1 MKERS
6 HMNRSLWAGV
16 RWHFLSGII
25 PVCLGAGIAAFIFGC
40 SSAVEPQIQ
49 RVSGEPS
56 QVPAQQKASQPILK
70 EPALQDQSFRLEEL
84 SVREESGQTTL
95 SIKFSSPVKQYRHFT
110 LGQPS
115 RIVLDIFGESKRS
128 AQVENYRV
136 DTSWVSTLRVSSGEG
151 YLRLVMEVAAGT
163 VPIYEINPADGGL
176 RVVIGAS
183 NPQVMTKRELQLVQS
198 GRRVEGRVAEAKPTA
213 AEVPGQAP
221 VAKAT
226 PTPDKKYTGQRI
238 SLDFKDADIKNVFR
252 LLAEVS
258 GLNIVVTADVQRRV
272 TIRLI
277 DVPWDQAMDLLI
289 DTNGLGKEQLG
300 NVVRISTAATLR
312 AEKDALRQA
321 RAAQENLEPLQTA
334 YLNVNYAKVKDLV
347 DKIKPALSPRGVIVP
362 DERSNTILVRD
373 IKKGIE
379 EANAIVSR
387 LDLRTP
393 QVLIES
399 NLIETTPTFARALG
413 LRFQLNKDST
423 TFSSAAGAGTPF
435 TNVTGAFPSLP
446 TGLGGILSI
455 VKNDF
460 AGIGVDLAGALEAAE
475 TEGNIKI
482 ISRPSVVTLNNVA
495 STIQSL
501 RILRVT
507 LPTSTN
513 IASGTGAAAGAAV
526 ATEKIPVGI
535 ILTATPQ
542 VSSDGF
548 ILMNISV
555 KSSSLGTQSPGS
567 VIPDELSREAIA
579 NVLVRDGETIV
590 IGGIMKDT
598 RQESESGIPYLKNI
612 PVLGWLFKN
621 IRWQKDFEEL
631 MVFITPRVVAAGSEN
646 LPNAEQ
652 LWREQLRKTQGG

>member
-1 MKERS
+1 MLA
-6 HMNRSLWAGV
+6 SL
-16 RWHFLSGII
+16 
-25 PVCLGAGIAAFIFGC
+25 FGC
-40 SSAVEPQIQ
+40 SSAVEPQIPP
-49 RVSGEPS
+49 VSRGPSPVTEP
-56 QVPAQQKASQPILK
+56 QKASPPEK
-70 EPALQDQSFRLEEL
+70 EQALHEQSFRLEEL
-84 SVREESGQTTL
+84 SVSEERGQTIL
-95 SIKFSSPVKQYRHFT
+95 SMKFSGPVKQYRHFT

-115 RIVLDIFGESKRS
+115 RIVLDVFGESKQLT
-128 AQVENYRV
+128 QVENYRV
-136 DTSWVSTLRVSSGEG
+136 DTSWVSTLRLSSAEG
-151 YLRLVMEVAAGT
+151 YLRLVMEISAGT
-163 VPIYEINPADGGL
+163 VPAYEINPENGRL
-176 RVVIGAS
+176 KVVIGAV
-183 NPQVMTKRELQLVQS
+183 NPQVMIKRELQLVQG
-198 GRRVEGRVAEAKPTA
+198 GRRVGGRLEEAKPAASDTA
-213 AEVPGQAP
+213 AQAP
-221 VAKAT
+221 ASPVT
-226 PTPDKKYTGQRI
+226 PTSEKPYTGQRV

-258 GLNIVVTADVQRRV
+258 GLNIVVTQDVQRRV
-272 TIRLI
+272 TVRLI
-277 DVPWDQAMDLLI
+277 DVPWNQALDLLI
-289 DTNGLGKEQLG
+289 DTNGLGKEQIG
-300 NVVRISTAATLR
+300 NVVRISTATQLKT
-312 AEKDALRQA
+312 ESDN
-321 RAAQENLEPLQTA
+321 RAAAIKAKENEEILQTA
-334 YLNVNYAKVKDLV
+334 YINVNYAKAKELV
-347 DKIKPALSPRGVIVP
+347 DKIKPWLSGRGQITM
-362 DERSNTILVRD
+362 DERSNTIVVRD
-373 IKKGIE
+373 IKKNIDD
-379 EANAIVSR
+379 ANTMVSK
-387 LDLRTP
+387 LDTRTP

-435 TNVTGAFPSLP
+435 TNVTGGFPSLP

-455 VKNDF
+455 IKNDF
-460 AGIGVDLAGALEAAE
+460 GGIGLDLAAALEAAE

-513 IASGTGAAAGAAV
+513 IASGTGAAAGSAV

-598 RQESESGIPYLKNI
+598 RQESESGIPYLKDI

-652 LWREQLRKTQGG
+652 LWREQMKKTEGG

>member
-1 MKERS
+1 
-6 HMNRSLWAGV
+6 
-16 RWHFLSGII
+16 
-25 PVCLGAGIAAFIFGC
+25 
-40 SSAVEPQIQ
+40 
-49 RVSGEPS
+49 
-56 QVPAQQKASQPILK
+56 
-70 EPALQDQSFRLEEL
+70 
-84 SVREESGQTTL
+84 
-95 SIKFSSPVKQYRHFT
+95 
-110 LGQPS
+110 
-115 RIVLDIFGESKRS
+115 
-128 AQVENYRV
+128 
-136 DTSWVSTLRVSSGEG
+136 
-151 YLRLVMEVAAGT
+151 
-163 VPIYEINPADGGL
+163 
-176 RVVIGAS
+176 
-183 NPQVMTKRELQLVQS
+183 
-198 GRRVEGRVAEAKPTA
+198 
-213 AEVPGQAP
+213 
-221 VAKAT
+221 
-226 PTPDKKYTGQRI
+226 
-238 SLDFKDADIKNVFR
+238 
-252 LLAEVS
+252 
-258 GLNIVVTADVQRRV
+258 
-272 TIRLI
+272 
-277 DVPWDQAMDLLI
+277 
-289 DTNGLGKEQLG
+289 
-300 NVVRISTAATLR
+300 
-312 AEKDALRQA
+312 
-321 RAAQENLEPLQTA
+321 
-334 YLNVNYAKVKDLV
+334 
-347 DKIKPALSPRGVIVP
+347 
-362 DERSNTILVRD
+362 
-373 IKKGIE
+373 
-379 EANAIVSR
+379 
-387 LDLRTP
+387 
-393 QVLIES
+393 
-399 NLIETTPTFARALG
+399 
-413 LRFQLNKDST
+413 LNKDST

-507 LPTSTN
+507 LPASTN
-513 IASGTGAAAGAAV
+513 IASGTGSAAGAAV